1 MWVYAFRA
9 KELGPEGESKEKK
22 VIDLDYHND
31 CNEEDENE
39 ISLSNSQSQYKNAEL
54 AMLCTKAVSY
64 QIETHSYSTIKSLV
78 HYLVVSEFLNLNKS
92 CVVLLFS

>member
-1 MWVYAFRA
+1 MWGYTFRA

-92 CVVLLFS
+92 YVVLLFS